1 MGGLQRV
8 RHVVPARDD
17 RLGLRNVPGL
27 ARPKQA
33 GADFARHRLLPFLR
47 ALFLQPMS
55 MYQKLRGLH
64 LATALF
70 TLVFLLAYGISAVEY
85 AHRKW
90 FTHPEQSTEETRR
103 LAPGITDA
111 RVLAREWRGELES
124 IENPTGVLKFRV
136 TTPLGTKHEVNYSI
150 VTGET
155 TVKTTTISFLTT
167 LAWMHHSRRVWA
179 FAAALVSLAL
189 LTLGGTE

>member
-1 MGGLQRV
+1 
-8 RHVVPARDD
+8 
-17 RLGLRNVPGL
+17 
-27 ARPKQA
+27 
-33 GADFARHRLLPFLR
+33 
-47 ALFLQPMS
+47 

-70 TLVFLLAYGISAVEY
+70 SLVFLLAYGISAVEF

-90 FTHPEQSTEETRR
+90 FAHPEESTVGTRR

-111 RVLAREWRGELES
+111 RVLAREWRGELEA
-124 IENPTGVLKFRV
+124 IENSTGALKFRV
-136 TTPLGTKHEVNYSI
+136 TTPLGRAYEVNYSI

-155 TVKTTTISFLTT
+155 TVKATTISFLTT
-167 LAWMHHSRRVWA
+167 LAWMHHSRGVWA

-189 LTLGGTE
+189 LILGATGIYLWFHNHKERWIGGALVAAEVVVTVGLIISMRGG